1 MSANTL
7 KVAADGDTAILVVRE
22 FDAPREL
29 VFEAW
34 TRPDLLKRWLGVF
47 GGWSLDECEIDLR
60 PGGAYRYLWRN
71 GDTAMGV
78 RGVYTEVLAPE
89 RIVGRERFDE
99 AWFAGDALGTTTFVE
114 RDGRTRISNRIEYA
128 SREIRD
134 GVLQSPMETGMGLS
148 YDALEALLA
157 ERKAA

>member
-7 KVAADGDTAILVVRE
+7 KVVADGDTAILVTRE

-34 TRPDLLKRWLGVF
+34 TRPELLKRWLGTF

-71 GDTAMGV
+71 GEAQMGV
-78 RGVYTEVLAPE
+78 RGTYAEVVAPE
-89 RIVGRERFDE
+89 RIVGRERFDD
-99 AWFAGDALGTTTFVE
+99 AWFAGDALGTTTFAE
-114 RDGRTRISNRIEYA
+114 RGGRTLMSNRIEYA

-148 YDALEALLA
+148 YDALDALLA
-157 ERKAA
+157 GRAAA